1 MKTKNILKS
10 TLAVVAVTTSCF
22 GAWKAYG
29 TYGSVN
35 NSLLMENLEALSQD
49 GDNGEQ
55 SVKNY
60 TKSERIITE
69 YEYNEKGLIV
79 RTITYKEPCCLITK
93 YGSLECDYDL
103 CNPNEA

>member
-10 TLAVVAVTTSCF
+10 TLAVVAVTASSFC
-22 GAWKAYG
+22 AWKAYG

-49 GDNGEQ
+49 GDNPEQ
-55 SVKNY
+55 SVKHY
-60 TKSERIITE
+60 TKSERSITV
-69 YEYNEKGLIV
+69 YEYNEKGQIV

-103 CNPNEA
+103 CNPDEA